1 MATGPLSI
9 LKRYLPLVVGV
20 VPLAAVSVA
29 HWLGVEAGQLPG
41 CIPYLDGCVSIS
53 ATGRTAPGSFIFK
66 PVYLA
71 FGLVLTAIWS
81 LVVDWARAF
90 PRPPRQSRTRMIL
103 GFGIA
108 GALAL
113 MVYTSFLGTSG
124 PFYEF
129 MRRFGIYVF
138 FVGTVVAQLV
148 TSLALPPGIL
158 RRWMLFVVS
167 LPFVLGALNLVLK
180 YLLDDANAAEN
191 RIEWIVSLTMQAW
204 FVLLYVAW
212 RQTGFQHASTS
223 GSTNAQR

>member
-1 MATGPLSI
+1 MATGPLAI
-9 LKRYLPLVVGV
+9 LIRYLPLAVGV
-20 VPLAAVSVA
+20 VPLTAVSVA

-41 CIPYLDGCVSIS
+41 CIPYVDGCVSIS

-81 LVVDWARAF
+81 LVVDWSSAF
-90 PRPPRQSRTRMIL
+90 PRPPTQNRTRMIL

-113 MVYTSFLGTSG
+113 MVYTSLLGTSG

-138 FVGTVVAQLV
+138 FVGTVVAQLL
-148 TSLALPPGIL
+148 TRLALPTGTL
-158 RRWMLFVVS
+158 RRWMLLVVS

-191 RIEWIVSLTMQAW
+191 RIEWIVSLAMQAW
-204 FVLLYVAW
+204 FVLLHVAW
-212 RQTGFQHASTS
+212 RQTGFPGAATTGSTS
-223 GSTNAQR
+223 AHR